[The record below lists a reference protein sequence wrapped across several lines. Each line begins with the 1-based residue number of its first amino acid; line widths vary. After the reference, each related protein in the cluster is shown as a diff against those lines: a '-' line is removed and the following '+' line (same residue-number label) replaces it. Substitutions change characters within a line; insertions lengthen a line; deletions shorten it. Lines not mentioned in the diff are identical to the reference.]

1 MRTLEGETEDGR
13 EGRERAADAQ
23 DGRLGQTE
31 RRLALPD
38 STRKGMGQTTLPLQ
52 EWRSFGTARTW
63 DHAGNA
69 TRWAAHS

>member
-38 STRKGMGQTTLPLQ
+38 STRKVMG
-52 EWRSFGTARTW
+52 
-63 DHAGNA
+63 
-69 TRWAAHS
+69 